1 MTPRT
6 QNAAGPDSGA
16 SPRAVLAIDYGR
28 RRFGLALS
36 DELGLT
42 ARPLSVFQRT
52 NRRNDIARL
61 RDLCRR
67 HAVGRLV
74 VGWPVRL
81 DGTPG
86 EMAKEAAGV
95 AERLR
100 KQLGRPVDLADE
112 RLSSWEAEQQLH
124 EWGVL
129 RKGQSVD
136 DLAAAVILREYL
148 ARSQKSGSPSGVR
161 LLPAGADRVD

>member
-1 MTPRT
+1 MALPNQSVT
-6 QNAAGPDSGA
+6 QPAAST
-16 SPRAVLAIDYGR
+16 SPRVVLAIDYGR

-36 DELGLT
+36 DALGLT
-42 ARPLSVFQRT
+42 ARPLAVFQRT
-52 NRRNDIARL
+52 NRRNDITRL

-67 HAVGRLV
+67 HEVGRIV

-86 EMAKEAAGV
+86 DMAKEAA
-95 AERLR
+95 AFADRLR
-100 KQLGRPVDLADE
+100 KHLGRPVELVDE

-129 RKGQSVD
+129 RPGQSVD
-136 DLAAAVILREYL
+136 DLAAAIILRDYL
-148 ARSQKSGSPSGVR
+148 ARSQKSDSPAGVR
-161 LLPAGADRVD
+161 LLPAGADQAG

>member
-1 MTPRT
+1 MTLPNQSAT
-6 QNAAGPDSGA
+6 APAAPS

-36 DELGLT
+36 DVLGLT
-42 ARPLSVFQRT
+42 ARPLAVFQRT
-52 NRRNDIARL
+52 NRRNDITRL

-67 HAVGRLV
+67 HEVGRIV

-86 EMAKEAAGV
+86 DMAKEAAAF

-100 KQLGRPVDLADE
+100 KQLGRHVDLVDE

-124 EWGVL
+124 EWGVIRL
-129 RKGQSVD
+129 GQSVD
-136 DLAAAVILREYL
+136 DLAAAIILRDYL
-148 ARSQKSGSPSGVR
+148 ARSQKSDSPAGIR
-161 LLPAGADRVD
+161 LLPAAPDQEG